1 MADGV
6 TDALREAILDGLL
19 PASSW
24 LREEELAAELKVSR
38 TPVREALRRLTV
50 EGLAVR
56 APNQG
61 VQVAPMAIEDIL
73 AVYAVRENL
82 EGLAARLA
90 AQRAGDELAAT
101 LREAQARFE
110 AAGAAGDVDR
120 MLSLNL
126 EFHRII
132 RQATGNQYLERF
144 LTLVEHAVRRFG
156 GTTFEAPGRRAE
168 TMREHGRIVDAIVE
182 RRAEDAEK
190 LAMEH
195 MRRARDARI
204 QRFLESNAIGGRRG
218 GAE

>member
-19 PASSW
+19 PASCW
-24 LREEELAAELKVSR
+24 LREEDLAAELEVSR
-38 TPVREALRRLTV
+38 TPVREALRRLTA

-90 AQRAGDELAAT
+90 AQRGGDELAAS
-101 LREAQARFE
+101 LRDAQVRFE
-110 AAGAAGDVDR
+110 AAGAAGDVDK
-120 MLSLNL
+120 MIPLNL
-126 EFHRII
+126 EFHRIL

-144 LTLVEHAVRRFG
+144 LTLVEHAVGRFG
-156 GTTFEAPGRRAE
+156 ATTFETPGRRAE
-168 TMREHGRIVDAIVE
+168 TVREHGRIVDAIAE
-182 RRAEDAEK
+182 RRADDAEK

-204 QRFLESNAIGGRRG
+204 QRFLDSNAIGGRL
-218 GAE
+218 GAAE